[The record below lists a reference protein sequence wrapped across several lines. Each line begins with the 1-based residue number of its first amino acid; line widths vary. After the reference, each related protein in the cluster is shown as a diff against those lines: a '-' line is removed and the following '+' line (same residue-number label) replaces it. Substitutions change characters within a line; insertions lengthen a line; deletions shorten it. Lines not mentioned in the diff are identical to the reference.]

1 MASTTAALMT
11 AAARR
16 LSRSTASAMVLRDV
30 SGSHKLTIDGCA
42 SSMDVTK
49 GWAWFSRSFD
59 VGGHSWRIRYTP
71 HEDGDISLHL
81 MLDDP
86 RTSKDA
92 RTGSV
97 KSIKFSVLDQSGN
110 PVPEFTRTVTGPCAF
125 DCWSRFHG
133 FSGFIKWKDL
143 EKLGCLKDDIFTVT
157 VQCDLTVTADLAEL
171 GVAYDHEDGAAPA
184 SAGDGDGGLTSS
196 SVSVARRRSTR
207 TGGSSPSAPRASKP
221 SCAGRR
227 LELEDVQRR
236 HIEIKDMEPKVFEAV
251 LYYMY
256 TNVLPETMEDGGE
269 HDAMMAMAKGLLA
282 AADRFKMEG
291 LKLKCEEALSRRIDV
306 GTAART
312 LAVAEQHG
320 CKALKA
326 ACLEFMARPEDLKA
340 VMETEGYEKAKAI
353 VCPLVVELVMK
364 KWLASAAATKCVN

>member
-42 SSMDVTK
+42 SSMDVAK

-81 MLDDP
+81 MFDDP

-133 FSGFIKWKDL
+133 FSCFIKWKDL

-184 SAGDGDGGLTSS
+184 SAGDGDGAGEQA
-196 SVSVARRRSTR
+196 ARR
-207 TGGSSPSAPRASKP
+207 APRRPHVDAEARALPGPP
-221 SCAGRR
+221 SRAAGRR